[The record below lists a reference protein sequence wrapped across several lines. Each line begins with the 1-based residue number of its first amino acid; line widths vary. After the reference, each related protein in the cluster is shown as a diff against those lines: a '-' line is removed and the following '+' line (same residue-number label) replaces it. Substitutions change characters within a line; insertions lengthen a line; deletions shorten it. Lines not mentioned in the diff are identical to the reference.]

1 MEEALAQWATLKK
14 EKEKRARRDA
24 SRSPNPPRNPPNASA
39 ISAQNVPRAAQAEAA
54 RAAARA
60 EAARAARAAAA
71 RLEAEEE
78 EAARVEEEAARLEA
92 AAGLLVHQMH
102 HAAALDAATHS
113 TDARL
118 RLLPTVATHLR
129 DAHARAPLLRR
140 GVLGAIRRWLRG
152 LPQSPAQP
160 AAADNAIVRLHLMTL
175 ALAERIA
182 PFVSAEHLRASRG
195 LGLLLLRAARSAT
208 AGADCGPPPGC
219 SNQESLST
227 NHSASPGDAGSHSQQ
242 LREGARSVLRA
253 MPPAVLTMQF

>member
-1 MEEALAQWATLKK
+1 
-14 EKEKRARRDA
+14 
-24 SRSPNPPRNPPNASA
+24 
-39 ISAQNVPRAAQAEAA
+39 V
-54 RAAARA
+54 
-60 EAARAARAAAA
+60 
-71 RLEAEEE
+71 EE
-78 EAARVEEEAARLEA
+78 EAARVEA

-140 GVLGAIRRWLRG
+140 GVLGAIRRWLRA

-160 AAADNAIVRLHLMTL
+160 TAGDNAIVRLHLTTL

-195 LGLLLLRAARSAT
+195 LGLLLLRAARSVT
-208 AGADCGPPPGC
+208 AGADRGPPRGC
-219 SNQESLST
+219 AHQDSRSM
-227 NHSASPGDAGSHSQQ
+227 NHSASRGDVGSHSQQ
-242 LREGARSVLRA
+242 LRESAQSVLRA
-253 MPPAVLTMQF
+253 MPPAVLTMQ